1 MVADSAAQLRLLA
14 AEVRTEQGRIG
25 RTVAELTA
33 AVDALGRPDATRLQL
48 YGVAALQRAISRRR
62 RCGFSRTAFP
72 LRPQPQ

>member
-14 AEVRTEQGRIG
+14 AEVRAEQGRIG

-48 YGVAALQRAISRRR
+48 CGAAALQRAVWKRLSWPAEA
-62 RCGFSRTAFP
+62 GPTAGRVETP
-72 LRPQPQ
+72 